1 MSKEALI
8 VRPVFQYPNREE
20 STYEDDSDNSEDHNS
35 LRLFLRSNCLVSTNS
50 GFQHT
55 GLLLFEIEKVL

>member
-8 VRPVFQYPNREE
+8 VRLVFQCPYREE
-20 STYEDDSDNSEDHNS
+20 STYEDDSDNSEDHDS

-50 GFQHT
+50 GFQYT